1 MSLPLAVTDGNI
13 SLAVGEGCGWGG
25 GLPLPPVIFPADISI
40 SIEHGRLLVV
50 NTPEIVGLTYYYYQE
65 DETETTR

>member
-13 SLAVGEGCGWGG
+13 SLAVGEGGGCGG

-40 SIEHGRLLVV
+40 SIEHGRLLV
-50 NTPEIVGLTYYYYQE
+50 NTPEMMELNYEQ
-65 DETETTR
+65 R